1 MYVCSIHVSVACVR
15 PPVLQGKIEVPGS
28 RFLKGKVSRRS
39 SSDARTRA
47 CTTTTT
53 LVDGNGE
60 VQGSRFLRQGFARV
74 SYEVVGLERC
84 VHACMPARRITSST
98 TTSTIFC
105 GSMVQTRTPICP
117 PAHAPATRI
126 TGKGTCP
133 HAANVH
139 VHVRPRACVGMRG
152 EPCSTFFCLRSRP
165 RALCASVVSTCSH
178 SFASLQLSHASVRRH
193 ECHLHR
199 G

>member
-1 MYVCSIHVSVACVR
+1 MPA
-15 PPVLQGKIEVPGS
+15 
-28 RFLKGKVSRRS
+28 RRS
-39 SSDARTRA
+39 TASTK
-47 CTTTTT
+47 TTTT
-53 LVDGNGE
+53 LVGGIGE
-60 VQGSRFLRQGFARV
+60 VHGSRLLRQGFARV

-105 GSMVQTRTPICP
+105 GSMVQTHTPICP

-133 HAANVH
+133 RAANVH

-152 EPCSTFFCLRSRP
+152 EPCSTFFCLRSGP
-165 RALCASVVSTCSH
+165 RAWGASVVSTCSH
-178 SFASLQLSHASVRRH
+178 SIASLQLSHASVRKA
-193 ECHLHR
+193 
-199 G
+199 